1 MTAAG
6 PAGPAALLPALA
18 RLYGVQTRFTNAAHR
33 RVVCSPDAVLA
44 GLRALG
50 APVETM
56 SDVPEAH
63 RGRQLELWRR
73 AVEPVTVAW
82 DGRLPA
88 RFPVRLPEALAD
100 DLQDPVLELEDGSA
114 VEWDTSLGEP
124 RTVVRKEDVEGQA
137 FVELALPLARPPHGD
152 RLPFGYHSLR
162 LRAGSTEVTSLVI
175 SAPRRARAQPGQTWG
190 VFLPLYA
197 LRSKRSWGVGDF
209 SDLEEVLH
217 WVAGLGGSMVATLP
231 LLAAFLDRPFEPS
244 PYSPASRLFW
254 NELYVDVTRAPELE
268 GSPEARSLLG
278 SRALRAEIG
287 RLRSAPVIDYR
298 GAMSAKR
305 KVLILLARSF
315 FDAGGSGRREAFR
328 AFLRSS
334 PGAADYARFRAA
346 CARHDRPWS
355 EWPKAQRDG
364 RLPPD
369 GGDEDVR
376 RFHLYAQWL
385 AAEQI
390 EGLARRTRQAGSGL
404 YFDAPLGVNANG
416 FDVWRE
422 RTAFV
427 LDAATGAPPDLF
439 FTGGQNWGFPPPHPE
454 RIREQGYRYFIA
466 SIRHLLR
473 HADVVRLDHVMGLHR
488 LYTIPLGS
496 DPRDG
501 VYIRYRP
508 EEHYAI
514 LALESHRSGTVI
526 VGEDLGT
533 VPEYVRSAMA
543 AHGVYRT
550 FVLQFQLRGDRRRAI
565 KPIPRNSMVGLN
577 THDLPPFAAF
587 WRGLDIGPQDW
598 GGRSSARDAAAR
610 RQRARIREA
619 LMDYLRRRGLMGED
633 GRAGAALRGALAYL
647 ASSEARM
654 LTVNLEDLWLET
666 RGQNVPGTVGEH
678 PNWRRPA
685 RFSFEEFRGM
695 RAVVG
700 TLATVDRLRGEGTKA

>member
-6 PAGPAALLPALA
+6 PPRPAALLPALA
-18 RLYGVQTRFTNAAHR
+18 RLYGVQTRFTDAAHH
-33 RVVCSPDAVLA
+33 RVVCSPEAVLA
-44 GLRALG
+44 GVRALG

-63 RGRQLELWRR
+63 RARHLEVWRR

-88 RFPVRLPEALAD
+88 RFPVRLPARLAD
-100 DLQDPVLELEDGSA
+100 HLQDPLIELDDGTTMVWGTSV
-114 VEWDTSLGEP
+114 VEPPAL
-124 RTVVRKEDVEGQA
+124 VRKEDVEGRG
-137 FVELALPLARPPHGD
+137 FVEVAVPLAGPAHAD
-152 RLPFGYHSLR
+152 RLPFGYHTLR
-162 LRAGSTEVTSLVI
+162 LRAGPTEATSLVV
-175 SAPRRARAQPGQTWG
+175 SAPRRARAQPGRTWG
-190 VFLPLYA
+190 VFVPLYA
-197 LRSKRSWGVGDF
+197 LRSERSWGVGDF
-209 SDLEEVLH
+209 SDLEELLH
-217 WVAGLGGSMVATLP
+217 WVAGVGGSMVATLP

-254 NELYVDVTRAPELE
+254 NELYLDVTRAPELE
-268 GSPEARSLLG
+268 GSPEARSLLA

-287 RLRSAPVIDYR
+287 RLRSAPLIDYR
-298 GAMSAKR
+298 RAMAAKR
-305 KVLILLARSF
+305 KVLVILARSF
-315 FDAGGSGRREAFR
+315 FEAGGSPRRDAFR
-328 AFLRSS
+328 AFLQAN
-334 PGAADYARFRAA
+334 PEAADYARFRAA
-346 CARHDRPWS
+346 CTRHEGPWS

-364 RLPPD
+364 RLPVD

-376 RFHLYAQWL
+376 RYHLYAQWL
-385 AAEQI
+385 ADEQI
-390 EGLARRTRQAGSGL
+390 EGLARRTRRAGSGL
-404 YFDAPLGVNANG
+404 YFDAPLGVNADG

-422 RTAFV
+422 RNAFV
-427 LDAATGAPPDLF
+427 LGAATGAPPDLF
-439 FTGGQNWGFPPPHPE
+439 FPGGQNWGFPPPHPE

-496 DPRDG
+496 DPREG

-543 AHGVYRT
+543 AHGIYRT

-565 KPIPRNSMVGLN
+565 KPVPRHSMVGLN

-598 GGRSSARDAAAR
+598 GGQRSARDAAAR

-619 LMDYLRRRGLMGED
+619 LMDYLRGRGLMGKE
-633 GRAGAALRGALAYL
+633 AGPRAALRGALAHL

-654 LTVNLEDLWLET
+654 MTVSLEDLWLET
-666 RGQNVPGTVGEH
+666 RRQNVPGTVGEH

-685 RFSFEEFRGM
+685 RYAFEEFRGM
-695 RAVVG
+695 RAVVS
-700 TLATVDRLRGEGTKA
+700 TLETVDRLRGEGTKA

>member
-6 PAGPAALLPALA
+6 PARPAALLPALA
-18 RLYGVQTRFTNAAHR
+18 HLYGVQTRFTNAAHR
-33 RVVCSPDAVLA
+33 RVVCPPDAVLA

-63 RGRQLELWRR
+63 RARRLELWRR
-73 AVEPVTVAW
+73 TVEPVTVAW

-88 RFPVRLPEALAD
+88 SLPVRLPEALAD
-100 DLQDPVLELEDGSA
+100 DLHDPVVESEVGSA
-114 VEWDTSLGEP
+114 MPWGTASAGPL
-124 RTVVRKEDVEGQA
+124 TVLRKEDVEGEA
-137 FVELALPLARPPHGD
+137 FVEFALPLARREGAG
-152 RLPFGYHSLR
+152 RLPFGYHTLR
-162 LRAGSTEVTSLVI
+162 LHAGSTEATSLVI
-175 SAPRRARAQPGQTWG
+175 SAPRRARAQPGRTWG
-190 VFLPLYA
+190 VFQPLYA
-197 LRSKRSWGVGDF
+197 LRSERSWGVGDF
-209 SDLEEVLH
+209 SDLEELLH

-268 GSPEARSLLG
+268 RSPAARSLLA

-298 GAMSAKR
+298 RAMAAKR

-346 CARHDRPWS
+346 CARHEGPWS
-355 EWPKAQRDG
+355 GWPRAQRDG
-364 RLPPD
+364 RLPAD

-376 RFHLYAQWL
+376 RYHLYAQWL
-385 AAEQI
+385 ADEQI

-404 YFDAPLGVNANG
+404 YFDAPLGVNADG
-416 FDVWRE
+416 FDVWLE

-427 LDAATGAPPDLF
+427 LGAATGAPPDLF
-439 FTGGQNWGFPPPHPE
+439 FQGGQNWGFPPPHPE
-454 RIREQGYRYFIA
+454 GIREQGYRYFIA

-496 DPRDG
+496 DPREG

-508 EEHYAI
+508 DEHYAI

-543 AHGVYRT
+543 AHGIYRT

-565 KPIPRNSMVGLN
+565 KPIPRHSMVGLN

-587 WRGLDIGPQDW
+587 WRGLDIGPQEW
-598 GGRSSARDAAAR
+598 GGRASRRDAAAR
-610 RQRARIREA
+610 RQRARVREA
-619 LMDYLRRRGLMGED
+619 LADYLRRRGLMGKD
-633 GRAGAALRGALAYL
+633 AGPRAALRGALAYM

-654 LTVNLEDLWLET
+654 MTVSLEDLWLET
-666 RGQNVPGTVGEH
+666 RRQNVPGTVGEH

-685 RFSFEEFRGM
+685 RYAFEEFRGM

-700 TLATVDRLRGEGTKA
+700 TLDKVDRLRRDGTKA